1 MYAIAAALG
10 VIIAVGS
17 PVFAQSQQIDPEKL
31 PVSLERIRLKL
42 SAPSDKKFT
51 LKIERIIEVVG
62 VAPPIEFW
70 TPADKT
76 NVLRGPSPF
85 GPPTQK
91 EILDVTTPQE
101 FKHYPIDLNAL
112 FKWLAGKTAE
122 QKAE

>member
-1 MYAIAAALG
+1 MHAIAVALC
-10 VIIAVGS
+10 VIALSGS
-17 PVFAQSQQIDPEKL
+17 AVFAQAEQVDPEKL

-42 SAPSDKKFT
+42 SVPSDKKST

-70 TPADKT
+70 TPADKR

-101 FKHYPIDLNAL
+101 FKRYPIDLNAL
-112 FKWLAGKTAE
+112 YKWLAGKTE
-122 QKAE
+122 DRKAE